1 MLSGDM
7 VGNVKGV
14 IVLDN
19 EGRRIIAKYYNE
31 ELNVGLQTNPQQKD
45 FERNLFTKSNKQEG
59 AAKLNMYENDI
70 MNVDDYVAVFRCYT
84 DMTIYVLGDGKFDNE
99 LILASVLDTIHD
111 CFD

>member
-31 ELNVGLQTNPQQKD
+31 ELNVGLQTNP
-45 FERNLFTKSNKQEG
+45 
-59 AAKLNMYENDI
+59 
-70 MNVDDYVAVFRCYT
+70 
-84 DMTIYVLGDGKFDNE
+84 
-99 LILASVLDTIHD
+99 
-111 CFD
+111 